1 MSQEELLASA
11 ALSTWKLVLGRA
23 VDALAKL
30 TDEDLQKRVAPG
42 RNRLYYI
49 LGHLTAV
56 HDRLFTLLGVDD
68 RLHRELDEVFLSNP
82 DGTFPDPIP
91 ASELRTAFNEVNS
104 KLTAAL
110 EKLTPAEWLER
121 HTAVTP
127 EEFAKDPSRNRVAVV
142 LNRTNHLSFHLGQL
156 ILVK

>member
-1 MSQEELLASA
+1 MSQDELFATA
-11 ALSTWKLVLGRA
+11 AVSTWKLVLGRFT
-23 VDALAKL
+23 DSLAKL
-30 TDEDLQKRVAPG
+30 SDEDLQKRVAPG

-56 HDRLFTLLGVDD
+56 HDRLFTLLGIGD
-68 RLHRELDEVFLSNP
+68 RLHRDLDEVFLSNP

-91 ASELRTAFNEVNS
+91 ASELRAAFIEVNT
-104 KLTAAL
+104 KLTAAF
-110 EKLTPAEWLER
+110 ESLTPAQWLER

-127 EEFAKDPSRNRVAVV
+127 EEFAKDPSRNRLAVV
-142 LNRTNHLSFHLGQL
+142 LNRTNHLSFHLGQI